1 MQSTKAKV
9 EPATMKEYTPRTTI
23 LRLSYVITAFVVVCL
38 TLNIANS
45 GLVSAQ

>member
-23 LRLSYVITAFVVVCL
+23 LRLSYVITAFVVYL